1 MRIYAHI
8 DSARRV
14 LGFYAEGIHAEIP
27 DPSVAISDATHAELL
42 AGQATGKIMAVTA
55 NGQAEFFDPPPLSL
69 GQIRNQLLGRIDRSA
84 DAARLA
90 VAGDPL
96 RAAEYQ
102 IAEAEAKTY
111 QAAGYSGE
119 CPPSVKSWAEA
130 KNWTSKQAAD
140 NILAEA
146 AAWNGALYWIRD
158 TRLKAKESVRNAL
171 TAEAAAAIANS
182 AIDGIN
188 AKVANL
194 GNASS

>member
-1 MRIYAHI
+1 MQKFAHI
-8 DSARRV
+8 DSEGRV
-14 LGFYAEGIHAEIP
+14 LGFYQDGTHSVIP
-27 DPSVAISDATHAELL
+27 SPNVAITDDTYFALL
-42 AGQATGKIMAVTA
+42 AGQERGKGMKVNADGSPQLI
-55 NGQAEFFDPPPLSL
+55 EPSL
-69 GQIRNQLLGRIDRSA
+69 GQIRAALLGTIDAAA

-130 KNWTSKQAAD
+130 KKWTSKQAAD

-158 TRLKAKESVRNAL
+158 TRLKAKEAVRNAL
-171 TAEAAAAIANS
+171 TAEAAAAIAN
-182 AIDGIN
+182 AAVDGIN
-188 AKVANL
+188 ATVANL
-194 GNASS
+194 GNAAS